1 MPSTKHCN
9 SSLIVLLALAVCSC
23 GTDAEKLGDTNTR
36 VHTVEEFCSRVDM
49 LMAQIEEMEDDG
61 EVTLPVVLTAPA
73 GLLQESTACTVIFSE
88 CANSCA
94 GPYVVACETA
104 TISLVSGDDDAFPV
118 MPMPTEPCADPYP
131 TQNWSIAIG
140 CHGMQNVVE
149 CRPFAIPE
157 LSEVAGELA
166 VVRETFFSERDG
178 GFDTVRQTA
187 VLRVTSMTST
197 SDVQIP

>member
-1 MPSTKHCN
+1 
-9 SSLIVLLALAVCSC
+9 
-23 GTDAEKLGDTNTR
+23 
-36 VHTVEEFCSRVDM
+36 
-49 LMAQIEEMEDDG
+49 
-61 EVTLPVVLTAPA
+61 
-73 GLLQESTACTVIFSE
+73 
-88 CANSCA
+88 
-94 GPYVVACETA
+94 
-104 TISLVSGDDDAFPV
+104 
-118 MPMPTEPCADPYP
+118 
-131 TQNWSIAIG
+131 
-140 CHGMQNVVE
+140 MQNVVE